1 MSGRREYAFG
11 DDEGAARRLADL
23 ARLYEPTSAAFL
35 TAHAPQG
42 PPLAL
47 DLGCGPG
54 HTTRLVAETLRSGRT
69 IGVDESAAFVDQAR
83 QGAPPG
89 VEYLRH
95 DVRQLPLPV
104 PPADVVYARF
114 LLAHLPRPADV
125 ARLWTGLLAEGGVLL
140 LEDTEHMESTNS
152 VCTRYLDLVQ
162 ATLAAE
168 GRELFA
174 GRRLAQLEAED
185 GYAVRHSGAVEV
197 RQPAR
202 RYAAL
207 FAPNLRQ
214 WGDRALELGVAGEM
228 ELRRLATGLDGMA
241 TGDAHGTVTA
251 VLRQVVLARDTRGR
265 DGDDGVQSGRRALG

>member
-35 TAHAPQG
+35 TAHAPQN

-54 HTTRLVAETLRSGRT
+54 HTTRLVAEALRPRRT
-69 IGVDESAAFVDQAR
+69 IGVDDSAAFVDQAR
-83 QGAPPG
+83 QAAPAG

-95 DVRQLPLPV
+95 DVRQLPFPA
-104 PPADVVYARF
+104 PPADVVFARF
-114 LLAHLPRPADV
+114 LLAHLPRPAEV
-125 ARLWTGLLAEGGVLL
+125 ARLWTGLLTEGGVLL
-140 LEDTEHMESTNS
+140 LEDTERMESTNA

-174 GRRLAQLEAED
+174 GRPLARLESVD
-185 GYAVRHSGAVEV
+185 GCVLRHSAAVEV

-214 WGDRALELGVAGEM
+214 WGHRALELGVAEET
-228 ELRRLATGLDGMA
+228 ELRRLATGLEGMA
-241 TGDAHGTVTA
+241 TGDAQGTVTA
-251 VLRQVVLARDTRGR
+251 VLRQVVLARVSATEPTVAGAGADT
-265 DGDDGVQSGRRALG
+265 V